1 MGLGEMGKLVNRIR
15 KFFCIARKAAESG
28 DSKDAKRTY
37 RIGAVGV
44 RTDGAI
50 VISNNI
56 CTRKPYPTAHA
67 EARLTKKLN
76 VGSVVYV
83 VRIGRDNRLL
93 PARPCKNCRGIMAV
107 RRISR
112 CYYSISDHEYGIL
125 EWNKT
130 A

>member
-1 MGLGEMGKLVNRIR
+1 MNRIR
-15 KFFCIARKAAESG
+15 KFFRLARKAAESG

-37 RIGAVGV
+37 RVGAVGV

-50 VISNNI
+50 VTSSNI
-56 CTRKPYPTAHA
+56 CTRKPKPSAHA
-67 EARLTKKLN
+67 EARLTRKLN

-83 VRIGRDNRLL
+83 VRIARDNRLL
-93 PARPCKNCRGIMAV
+93 PARPCRSCRGIMST

-112 CYYSISDHEYGIL
+112 CYYSISDNEYGIL

-130 A
+130 T

>member
-1 MGLGEMGKLVNRIR
+1 MARI
-15 KFFCIARKAAESG
+15 AALSG

-37 RIGAVGV
+37 RVGAVGI
-44 RTDGAI
+44 RTDG
-50 VISNNI
+50 VTVTSSNIS
-56 CTRKPYPTAHA
+56 TRQPKRSAHA